1 MPRKKNTKNPNNSR
15 NVLEVSAIYFYNKN
29 NATIS
34 IYLNEKDCENM
45 ASKYSVSLA
54 KIIKDNSFDVVYTPK
69 EPSDIYVS
77 MLEVNR
83 PGLIL
88 SGYDD
93 YFDNGRVQFL
103 GLAEIEFLRSLSDNV
118 RAERLNFYLSHQPVV
133 CVITRSLETPPEFL
147 ELAKKYEVPVLST
160 KEPTSAIMSTIIS
173 YLGVNLAPRIT
184 RHGVLVEVYGEG
196 VLILG
201 DSGVGKSETALE
213 LIKRGHRLIA
223 DDAVEIRK
231 VSSQTLVG
239 SAPDNIRHFI
249 EVRGV
254 GIINARRIFGM
265 GAVKLTE
272 KIDMVVEL
280 EQWDSEKVY
289 DRLGL
294 ETEYTQ
300 ILGIN
305 VPSTVVPVRPGRN
318 LSIIIEAAVMNNR
331 QKKLGYNAARELLH
345 SLGMD
350 DDINPEQ
357 EEIKVWNETI

>member
-1 MPRKKNTKNPNNSR
+1 
-15 NVLEVSAIYFYNKN
+15 
-29 NATIS
+29 
-34 IYLNEKDCENM
+34 M
-45 ASKYSVSLA
+45 ASKYSVSLQ
-54 KIIKDNSFDVVYTPK
+54 KVIDVHSFSILYTPCD
-69 EPSDIYVS
+69 PADIS
-77 MLEVNR
+77 LTMQEVIR

-93 YFDNGRVQFL
+93 YFDAGRVQFL
-103 GLAEIEFLRSLSDNV
+103 GLTEIEYLRGMSEEV
-118 RAERLNFYLSHQPVV
+118 RAQRLDFYLSHKPVV
-133 CVITRSLETPPEFL
+133 CIVTRSLELPEEFIP
-147 ELAKKYEVPVLST
+147 LAEKYGVPVLTTKDST
-160 KEPTSAIMSTIIS
+160 SGCMSTLIS
-173 YLGVNLAPRIT
+173 FLGVELAPRIT

-231 VSSQTLVG
+231 VSSRTLVG

-254 GIINARRIFGM
+254 GIINARRLFGM
-265 GAVKLTE
+265 GSVKLTE

-280 EQWDSEKVY
+280 EHWDVEKAY

-294 ETEYTQ
+294 ETQYTE

-318 LSIIIEAAVMNNR
+318 LSIIIEAAAMNNR
-331 QKKLGYNAARELLH
+331 QRKLGYNAARELLH
-345 SLGMD
+345 GLGMD
-350 DDINPEQ
+350 EDISPKPE
-357 EEIKVWNETI
+357 EMKIWHDA